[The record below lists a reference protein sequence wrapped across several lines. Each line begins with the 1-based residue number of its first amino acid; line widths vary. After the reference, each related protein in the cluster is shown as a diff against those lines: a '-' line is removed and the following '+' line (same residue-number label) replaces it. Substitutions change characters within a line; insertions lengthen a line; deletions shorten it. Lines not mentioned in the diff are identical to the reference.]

1 MATLTDAQRN
11 KIDKMNKASQTPKLG
26 TCVQTL
32 QTDVITLKAQATT
45 LTGVNLLTS
54 GSYAAVAADA
64 SGSSMSILTGTTT
77 IKGFI
82 APVAT
87 RSGSFMYHLNVNSST
102 GSKLVV
108 TTAGSPIAAGDVV
121 SWIVF

>member
-1 MATLTDAQRN
+1 MTLSSTQIA
-11 KIDKMNKASQTPKLG
+11 KINKMNKASQVPSLG
-26 TCVQTL
+26 TIIAGL
-32 QTDVITLKAQATT
+32 QTSVGTLE
-45 LTGVNLLTS
+45 GVNKLTS

-121 SWIVF
+121 TWIVF